1 MKTEYFPP
9 MWGTRQKIIIPLQH
23 YTRSA
28 IQDNQA
34 IKRNKRHTDWKRRD
48 KILSTDDIIAYVDNI
63 KHRKLCVC
71 VSVCV
76 RDGGVGVA
84 VRRIEITKKKSPEGI

>member
-23 YTRSA
+23 YTRSP

-63 KHRKLCVC
+63 TEVLKL
-71 VSVCV
+71 
-76 RDGGVGVA
+76 
-84 VRRIEITKKKSPEGI
+84 ITQFSKAARYMANMQK